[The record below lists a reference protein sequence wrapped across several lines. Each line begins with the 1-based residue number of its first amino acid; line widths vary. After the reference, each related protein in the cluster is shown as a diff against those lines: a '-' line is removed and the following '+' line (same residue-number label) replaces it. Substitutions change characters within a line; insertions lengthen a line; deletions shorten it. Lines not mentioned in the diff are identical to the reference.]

1 MIDYRSLILYHSL
14 ILSFTHCM
22 TIKVITQE
30 NDIKAYYQ
38 LLTKAITDEPQFFRV
53 AAVDIQGEIFPTK
66 DTFENFT
73 LGAFSD
79 DGELLGTAGF
89 KRDLFVKLKHKGLI
103 FRMYVSEKA
112 KGLGLGR
119 KLLQALIEK
128 ACQDKSLKQIYL
140 TVVATNR
147 RAKSLY
153 LSEGFEVFS
162 TERNS
167 IQMAENEFVDEDSM
181 IKYL

>member
-1 MIDYRSLILYHSL
+1 MK
-14 ILSFTHCM
+14 
-22 TIKVITQE
+22 IKVIIEE
-30 NDIKAYYQ
+30 NDIKAYYD

-53 AAVDIQGEIFPTK
+53 APIDIEGEIFPTK

-79 DGELLGTAGF
+79 DGKLLGTVGF

-128 ACQDKSLKQIYL
+128 ASQDKSLKQIYL
-140 TVVATNR
+140 TVVATNH
-147 RAKSLY
+147 RAKNLY
-153 LSEGFEVFS
+153 LSEGFETFAV
-162 TERNS
+162 ERNS
-167 IQMAENEFVDEDSM
+167 IQMTENEFVNEDSM
-181 IKYL
+181 IKYLI

>member
-1 MIDYRSLILYHSL
+1 MK
-14 ILSFTHCM
+14 T
-22 TIKVITQE
+22 KVITE
-30 NDIKAYYQ
+30 AHEIKAYYE
-38 LLTKAITDEPQFFRV
+38 LLVKAIMDEPQFFRV
-53 AAVDIQGEIFPTK
+53 SPIDIEGESFPTK
-66 DTFENFT
+66 ETFENFT

-79 DGELLGTAGF
+79 EGELLGTIGF

-112 KGLGLGR
+112 KGQGLGR
-119 KLLQALIEK
+119 KLLQALIER
-128 ACQDKSLKQIYL
+128 ASQDKTLKQIYL
-140 TVVATNR
+140 TVVATNH

-153 LSEGFEVFS
+153 LSEGFEIFS

-167 IQMAENEFVDEDSM
+167 IQMTENEFVDEDSM

>member
-1 MIDYRSLILYHSL
+1 VN
-14 ILSFTHCM
+14 
-22 TIKVITQE
+22 IKVIIE
-30 NDIKAYYQ
+30 EHEIKAYYD
-38 LLTKAITDEPQFFRV
+38 LLVKAITDEPQFFRV
-53 AAVDIQGEIFPTK
+53 SPIDIEGEVFPTK

-79 DGELLGTAGF
+79 EGELLGTVGF

-103 FRMYVSEKA
+103 FRMYISEKA
-112 KGLGLGR
+112 KGQGLGR
-119 KLLQALIEK
+119 KLLLSLIER
-128 ACQDKSLKQIYL
+128 ASQDKTLKQIYL
-140 TVVATNR
+140 TVVATNL

-153 LSEGFEVFS
+153 LSEGFEIFS

-167 IQMAENEFVDEDSM
+167 IQMNYNEFVDENSM

>member
-1 MIDYRSLILYHSL
+1 
-14 ILSFTHCM
+14 M
-22 TIKVITQE
+22 TIKVITEE
-30 NDIKAYYQ
+30 NDIKTYYE

-53 AAVDIQGEIFPTK
+53 AAIDIIGEVFPTK

-73 LGAFSD
+73 LGAFSE
-79 DGELLGTAGF
+79 DGELLGIVGF
-89 KRDLFVKLKHKGLI
+89 RRDLFVKLKHKGLI

-112 KGLGLGR
+112 KGQGLGR
-119 KLLQALIEK
+119 KLLK
-128 ACQDKSLKQIYL
+128 ACVERAMQGEGLRQIYL
-140 TVVATNR
+140 TVVATNQ

-153 LSEGFEVFS
+153 LSEGFETFS
-162 TERNS
+162 VERHS

>member
-1 MIDYRSLILYHSL
+1 MK
-14 ILSFTHCM
+14 
-22 TIKVITQE
+22 IKVITEE
-30 NDIKAYYQ
+30 NDIKAYYE

-53 AAVDIQGEIFPTK
+53 ATLDIVGEIFPTK
-66 DTFENFT
+66 DTFENFS

-112 KGLGLGR
+112 KGQGFGR
-119 KLLQALIEK
+119 KLLK
-128 ACQDKSLKQIYL
+128 ACVERAMQGEGLKQIYL
-140 TVVATNR
+140 TVVATNH
-147 RAKSLY
+147 RAKNLY
-153 LSEGFEVFS
+153 LSEGFETFAV
-162 TERNS
+162 ERHS
-167 IQMAENEFVDEDSM
+167 IKMADNEFVDEDSM

>member
-1 MIDYRSLILYHSL
+1 MN
-14 ILSFTHCM
+14 
-22 TIKVITQE
+22 IKVISE
-30 NDIKAYYQ
+30 EHHIKAYYD
-38 LLTKAITDEPQFFRV
+38 LLIKAITDEPQFFRV
-53 AAVDIQGEIFPTK
+53 SAVDIVGEVFPTK

-79 DGELLGTAGF
+79 EGELLGTAGF

-103 FRMYVSEKA
+103 FRMYVSEEA
-112 KGLGLGR
+112 KGQGLGR
-119 KLLQALIEK
+119 KLLQACIER
-128 ACQDKSLKQIYL
+128 AMQGEGLRQIYL
-140 TVVATNR
+140 TVIAPNH
-147 RAKSLY
+147 RAKNLY

-167 IQMAENEFVDEDSM
+167 IQMAEDEFVDEDSM

>member
-1 MIDYRSLILYHSL
+1 
-14 ILSFTHCM
+14 M
-22 TIKVITQE
+22 TIRVITE
-30 NDIKAYYQ
+30 EKDIEAYYD

-53 AAVDIQGEIFPTK
+53 AAIDILGEVFPTK
-66 DTFENFT
+66 NTFENFT
-73 LGAFSD
+73 LGAFAD
-79 DGELLGTAGF
+79 DGELLGTVGF

-112 KGLGLGR
+112 KGQGLGR
-119 KLLQALIEK
+119 KLLS
-128 ACQDKSLKQIYL
+128 ACTERATLGEGLRQIYL
-140 TVVATNR
+140 TVVATNQ
-147 RAKSLY
+147 RAKNLY

-167 IQMAENEFVDEDSM
+167 IQMAEDEFVDEHSM

>member
-1 MIDYRSLILYHSL
+1 MK
-14 ILSFTHCM
+14 
-22 TIKVITQE
+22 IKVITEE
-30 NDIKAYYQ
+30 NDIKAYYE

-53 AAVDIQGEIFPTK
+53 ATLDIVGEVFPTK

-112 KGLGLGR
+112 KGQGFGR
-119 KLLQALIEK
+119 KLLK
-128 ACQDKSLKQIYL
+128 ACVERAMQGEGLKQIYL
-140 TVVATNR
+140 TVVATNH
-147 RAKSLY
+147 RAKNLY
-153 LSEGFEVFS
+153 LSEGFETFAV
-162 TERNS
+162 ERHS
-167 IQMAENEFVDEDSM
+167 IKMADNEFVDEDSM